1 MSAEIAQFESSLAA
15 EREKE
20 ADRQKKM
27 MENLTKRKEELLA
40 EAEKRK
46 QVRLFHFLDI
56 IEIIRITWRV
66 TLTIPK
72 LGDSSS
78 TVSK

>member
-46 QVRLFHFLDI
+46 QVRLFSLYLIDHSVVTS
-56 IEIIRITWRV
+56 RNRV
-66 TLTIPK
+66 INWVIK
-72 LGDSSS
+72 W
-78 TVSK
+78 

>member
-46 QVRLFHFLDI
+46 QVRLFSFYLTNHSV
-56 IEIIRITWRV
+56 V
-66 TLTIPK
+66 TSKNSHKYYKK
-72 LGDSSS
+72 LY
-78 TVSK
+78 

>member
-1 MSAEIAQFESSLAA
+1 MSAEIAQFETSLAA

-20 ADRQKKM
+20 ADRQKKI

-46 QVRLFHFLDI
+46 QVRLFHF
-56 IEIIRITWRV
+56 
-66 TLTIPK
+66 
-72 LGDSSS
+72 
-78 TVSK
+78 